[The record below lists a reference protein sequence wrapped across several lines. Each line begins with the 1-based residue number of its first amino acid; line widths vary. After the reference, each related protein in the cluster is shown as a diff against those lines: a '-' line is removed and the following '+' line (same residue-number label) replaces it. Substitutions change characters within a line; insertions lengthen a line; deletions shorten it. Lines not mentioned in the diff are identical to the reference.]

1 VFTVSAT
8 TFNGRQAVAIE
19 NDHLR
24 VTVLREGGHIAEIFD
39 KQAGV
44 SPLWIPPWPSI
55 EPSTYQLSRHPEYG
69 SDAEAKLLAG
79 IMGHNLCLDFFG
91 GPSAEEAAAGLTV
104 HGEGSVVPYE
114 ITERDGILISK
125 AHLPL
130 AQLHFERSI
139 ELRGRGLRIR
149 EYVENLAAWDRPIGW
164 TEHVTLGPPFIEKGM
179 TQLRASVT
187 RSKVSEVHFGANMHL
202 KQAAEFDW
210 PMAPLSAGG
219 VADLRTLSAAPAS
232 SEYTSHLGDRQR
244 PDEFFVAYSPAF
256 RLALAYIWKRADFPW
271 LGMWQENCSRTS
283 PPWNGRTITLG
294 LEFGVSPVPE
304 SRRQM
309 VERGRLFDVPGYRW
323 IPAKGRAEVEYWAL
337 TQSADQIPESV
348 VAPG

>member
-1 VFTVSAT
+1 MPAT
-8 TFNGRQAVAIE
+8 IFRGRQAAAIE

-24 VTVLREGGHIAEIFD
+24 VTVLREGGHVAEIFD

-55 EPSTYQLSRHPEYG
+55 EPSGYDFNKHPEYG
-69 SDAEAKLLAG
+69 SDSEAKLLAG

-114 ITERDGILISK
+114 ITERDGILIAK

-130 AQLHFERSI
+130 AQLNFERCI
-139 ELRGRGLRIR
+139 ELRGRGLKIR

-164 TEHVTLGPPFIEKGM
+164 TEHVTLGPPFIEKGT

-232 SEYTSHLGDRQR
+232 SEYSSHLADRQR
-244 PDEFFVAYSPAF
+244 QDEFSSPIPPRFVWRSRISGSA
-256 RLALAYIWKRADFPW
+256 
-271 LGMWQENCSRTS
+271 RTS
-283 PPWNGRTITLG
+283 
-294 LEFGVSPVPE
+294 
-304 SRRQM
+304 
-309 VERGRLFDVPGYRW
+309 RG
-323 IPAKGRAEVEYWAL
+323 
-337 TQSADQIPESV
+337 
-348 VAPG
+348 

>member
-1 VFTVSAT
+1 MPAT
-8 TFNGRQAVAIE
+8 IFKGRHAVAIE

-24 VTVLREGGHIAEIFD
+24 VTLLREGGHIAEIFD

-55 EPSTYQLSRHPEYG
+55 EPSSYELSKHPEYG

-114 ITERDGILISK
+114 ITERAGVVVSK

-130 AQLHFERSI
+130 AQLNFERSI
-139 ELRGRGLRIR
+139 ELRDRGLRIR
-149 EYVENLAAWDRPIGW
+149 ESVENLAAWDRPIGW
-164 TEHVTLGPPFIEKGM
+164 TEHVTLGPPFIEKGT

-187 RSKVSEVHFGANMHL
+187 RSKVSEVNFGVNMHL
-202 KQAAEFDW
+202 KQSAEFDW

-219 VADLRTLSAAPAS
+219 VADLRTLSAEPAS
-232 SEYTSHLGDRQR
+232 SEYTSHLADRQR
-244 PDEFFVAYSPAF
+244 QDEFFVAYSPAF
-256 RLALAYIWKRADFPW
+256 RLALAYIWKREDFPW
-271 LGMWQENCSRTS
+271 LGMWQENCSRTT
-283 PPWNGRTITLG
+283 PPWNGRTTTLG
-294 LEFGVSPVPE
+294 LEFGVAPVPE
-304 SRRQM
+304 SRRQT
-309 VERGRLFDVPGYRW
+309 VDRGRLFDVPTYRW
-323 IPAKGRAEVEYWAL
+323 IPAKGRLETEYRVLLQTAER
-337 TQSADQIPESV
+337 IPESV
-348 VAPG
+348 VWPE